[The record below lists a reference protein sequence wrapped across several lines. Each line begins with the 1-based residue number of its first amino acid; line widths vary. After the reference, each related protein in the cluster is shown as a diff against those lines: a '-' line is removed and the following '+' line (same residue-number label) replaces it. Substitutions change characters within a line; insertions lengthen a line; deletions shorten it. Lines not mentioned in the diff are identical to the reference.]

1 MITRMKEEG
10 AAISRW
16 PPQLVIP
23 LMLTAVLLG
32 CGGGQGP
39 GSMDGSASVI
49 RVTVQN
55 DDFRD
60 AVIYANWQGSTRR
73 RMGMATGKASNTF
86 STQWQAS
93 VVQLE
98 AHFIAGG
105 TVLSE
110 PIQVWEGDRLEI
122 VLTNEVPEIVL
133 VDKTFR

>member
-32 CGGGQGP
+32 SGGGQGP

-93 VVQLE
+93 VV
-98 AHFIAGG
+98 
-105 TVLSE
+105 
-110 PIQVWEGDRLEI
+110 
-122 VLTNEVPEIVL
+122 
-133 VDKTFR
+133 